1 MGIRDTGGT
10 HCLKPWISCETGA
23 AAFYIRSNLFLL
35 PDRIHN
41 IEGGGSITSSSEP
54 SPCHRQRRGSIHGTH
69 LLSGRWR
76 IEVLGIRCH
85 GVGRPVRFTP
95 VPESPRARLS
105 KVRTVATCPP
115 VQRSKTL
122 QVPVPAVADLWPE
135 YWRHPCSSPYTRIF
149 TSSQLTEQAIA
160 TASPSRKPFAPQQ
173 FMRYLPF
180 QSFI

>member
-76 IEVLGIRCH
+76 IEVLGIGCH

-95 VPESPRARLS
+95 VPIVSRPEPG
-105 KVRTVATCPP
+105 C
-115 VQRSKTL
+115 QRSERLLPARQVKDQKLCKSLSL
-122 QVPVPAVADLWPE
+122 QSLIFGPNTGDTRAVLRTPGSL
-135 YWRHPCSSPYTRIF
+135 RVRN
-149 TSSQLTEQAIA
+149 
-160 TASPSRKPFAPQQ
+160 
-173 FMRYLPF
+173 
-180 QSFI
+180 